1 MQFEIIVLYDR
12 DSVIRGEKTYILKNH
27 LRDIMIS
34 PFALLL
40 VLFWIYKTGSNNVV
54 IFIAFIAALVYFLI
68 SMYLFF
74 LKPLHSAKK
83 TEKYGDIERV
93 FKISDDGIESKSFTN
108 EYFFEWNDINKYWFS
123 RDTLV
128 LIAKSKRYSYIPAK
142 GFSNELKSFIVSKI
156 ESS

>member
-1 MQFEIIVLYDR
+1 MQFEITVLYDR
-12 DSVIRGEKTYILKNH
+12 DSVIRGEKAYILKNH
-27 LRDIMIS
+27 FRDIMIS
-34 PFALLL
+34 PFALLF
-40 VLFWIYKTGSNNVV
+40 VLFYVYKTGSNSIV
-54 IFIAFIAALVYFLI
+54 IFIAAIAALVYFLI
-68 SMYLFF
+68 FMYLCF
-74 LKPLHSAKK
+74 LKPFHSAKK
-83 TEKYGDIERV
+83 TEKHGNIERI

-108 EYFFEWNDINKYWFS
+108 EYFFEWDDINKYWFA